1 MPEKTFFPAVM
12 HQKCSQSTKDSCAF
26 FLIQQKNLPF
36 SGAAQF

>member
-1 MPEKTFFPAVM
+1 MPEKISFPAGLR
-12 HQKCSQSTKDSCAF
+12 QKCSQSTKDSCAF